1 MNKLEAVV
9 SKIDSLDNL
18 TIAQFDF
25 KGINLSMMSLELS
38 DIYVGKSVI
47 LKVNASHISIAKNF
61 IGDISLSNKLDCIID
76 KLDKGVLLS
85 SLKLNVKGTII
96 TSIITTNSVNR
107 MNLEEKDKVTA
118 FVKASDLSIQKIIT

>member
-38 DIYVGKSVI
+38 DMYVGKSVI
-47 LKVNASHISIAKNF
+47 LKVNASHISIAKNL

-118 FVKASDLSIQKIIT
+118 FVKASDLSIQKVIT

>member
-1 MNKLEAVV
+1 
-9 SKIDSLDNL
+9 
-18 TIAQFDF
+18 
-25 KGINLSMMSLELS
+25 MMSLELS

-76 KLDKGVLLS
+76 KLDKGILLS

-118 FVKASDLSIQKIIT
+118 FVKASDLSIQKVIT